1 MNAFRVWDGQ
11 HTFLFIMQHV
21 CGLGYLAWKHVGNT
35 LGQCWKHVG
44 PMSET
49 GWSNTSLLALGQ
61 RKSNE
66 QNHVWPNVWLTR
78 RANKR
83 TLVGPTL
90 AKPKIVVGGSSFWMS
105 MRHAMPSLAIT
116 LVLSTLMSRL
126 YLRLTR
132 SRRSTNSSS
141 YACEVANRMMSSA

>member
-90 AKPKIVVGGSSFWMS
+90 AKPKIVVGVAVANWHARQNRAVDRAWQWSSVIAWRYYQLSWPTTVQF
-105 MRHAMPSLAIT
+105 
-116 LVLSTLMSRL
+116 STLW
-126 YLRLTR
+126 T
-132 SRRSTNSSS
+132 STILELNW
-141 YACEVANRMMSSA
+141 